1 MLKMLMFVVA
11 SLALLALPVS
21 AKGAKRHCMK
31 DGAEVSDA
39 HSKKECK
46 AKGGKWVKAAKAE
59 GEHKDAKAAEHKE
72 GEHKEG
78 EHKEGEHKEG
88 EHKEAAA
95 EHKEAAA
102 EHKEAAPAE
111 KPAEEHKEAAPAEE
125 KPAEKPAE

>member
-72 GEHKEG
+72 GEHKE
-78 EHKEGEHKEG
+78 
-88 EHKEAAA
+88 AAA